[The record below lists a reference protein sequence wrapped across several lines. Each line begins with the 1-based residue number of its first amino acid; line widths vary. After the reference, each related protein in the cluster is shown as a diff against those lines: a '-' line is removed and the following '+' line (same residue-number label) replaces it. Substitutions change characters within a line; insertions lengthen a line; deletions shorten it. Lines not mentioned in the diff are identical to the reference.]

1 MLSAFNLHGDV
12 PQGHLTKTGEGR
24 ELTDILSDKFTSKLF
39 FKRGE
44 NLHDPEEIRS
54 RGLDRRNKE
63 LKTLC

>member
-12 PQGHLTKTGEGR
+12 PQRHLTKTGEGR

-44 NLHDPEEIRS
+44 NPPDPEEIRS
-54 RGLDRRNKE
+54 
-63 LKTLC
+63 